1 MLLSEKILS
10 EKIGGLWADDHWLE
24 KAGSLIQRFQCCF
37 LFNFFVF
44 LNYLGY
50 FEFINVGLEIFPV
63 IVRKIFASFTGPKAN
78 RKLQI
83 HLEFRRGRGNQLS
96 LR

>member
-10 EKIGGLWADDHWLE
+10 EKLGGLWADDHWLE
-24 KAGSLIQRFQCCF
+24 KAGGLIRHSQCFFFFFCLISSCF
-37 LFNFFVF
+37 FF

-63 IVRKIFASFTGPKAN
+63 IVRKIFCFFYRSEG
-78 RKLQI
+78 
-83 HLEFRRGRGNQLS
+83 E
-96 LR
+96 